1 MAGAVG
7 ACSPWRSA
15 GWVAGSAI
23 LFSCAFEPIGWW
35 PLAAVAAAP
44 MALAVRTSAVG
55 VRAAFGWR
63 AAAAVGVVLFVKW
76 LALHA
81 WLVQVTVVG
90 TPALAVYCSLHDLL
104 ALACLAA
111 CARTM
116 PRWVPWAVLLPLA
129 LGASEAFRAMV
140 LFDGYPW
147 FRWGHPLIEW
157 PLLVQGADLAGEMF
171 ATMVALVVAGAVVDA
186 LPAAGAA
193 DSRWARWHGPAI
205 ALAVVAGAVGY
216 GWWRLD
222 HAPQGAG
229 PSVLAIQTNL
239 TTSNK
244 VAWSPAAQIRDVP
257 SFVELTLEASR
268 DAAARGHRI
277 DLAAWPETTLPGY
290 GLEPATIELQE
301 SNGWFPGNRFLQLV
315 TLVHARVGVP
325 VLVGS
330 PVFLG
335 LAPEGQTYRWDRQ
348 FNSAYLV
355 NGPRPPYPRYDK
367 MFLAPF
373 GETMPYISNWDWL
386 ERTLLA
392 FGAQGMTFDLDA
404 GDRPTRFDLPWP
416 GGTAR
421 LAVPICFEDA
431 MTWTCRAL
439 CFDVAA
445 EGTPRAADLMV
456 CISNDGWFGWYDA
469 GRLQHLQLSRF
480 RCIENRTPM
489 IRVANTG
496 ACAAIDSSGRL
507 LAPPPPMRATG
518 WLLADPPLD
527 GRIPPFARVGEVASI
542 ALMLTCATIVLVPAF
557 RRFGRSGAVVAL
569 AMLAA
574 ACESEQGTGDQPW
587 SSRSQSIQPTGEAK
601 LSETGRPVA
610 APLPVESS
618 GNAHESAV
626 ALLRQACAS
635 PVPIFRAN
643 AVEALTASP
652 DDLRAVVTPLLSD
665 PNRGVR
671 FVAAMAVGRSGLT
684 DLADRIQP
692 LLVDES
698 PSVRAAAI
706 CALGRLGRPVDP
718 TPLAD
723 MVRSDDPEVR
733 SNAYLVLG
741 ELGNRSAVGLI
752 RDSLGK
758 GMRGVNPARVRIVE
772 LQASEALARL
782 GETDALEPIR
792 AALFA
797 PTEQSEFTALAAQQV
812 ARLND
817 EASRAILMRLVD
829 GTGISARPTEVRIG
843 CALALAQISPSDR
856 PAVVKFART
865 LLRDRETP
873 VRSQA
878 VLALGTAGGEGVV
891 PEIEPMLLDKD
902 PAVQLSAARA
912 LLLATAPR

>member
-1 MAGAVG
+1 MTTAVG
-7 ACSPWRSA
+7 ACSPWRCA
-15 GWVAGSAI
+15 GWVACSAI
-23 LFSCAFEPIGWW
+23 LFTCAFEPVGWW

-44 MALAVRTSAVG
+44 MALAVRCSGPAA
-55 VRAAFGWR
+55 RAAFGWR
-63 AAAAVGVVLFVKW
+63 AALAAGAALFVKW
-76 LALHA
+76 LVLHA
-81 WLVQVTVVG
+81 WLVQVTVAG

-104 ALACLAA
+104 GLACLAA
-111 CARTM
+111 CARTL
-116 PRWVPWAVLLPLA
+116 PRWVPWAVLLPVA

-157 PLLVQGADLAGEMF
+157 PLAVQGADLVGELF
-171 ATMVALVVAGAVVDA
+171 ASVVALTVAGAMVDA
-186 LPAAGAA
+186 LPAAAA
-193 DSRWARWHGPAI
+193 RPAAGQRWIGPAVAAATVGF
-205 ALAVVAGAVGY
+205 ALGY
-216 GWWRLD
+216 GAWRLSE
-222 HAPQGAG
+222 APTEPG
-229 PSVLAIQTNL
+229 PSVLAVQTNL
-239 TTSNK
+239 ATSNK

-257 SFVELTLEASR
+257 SFVELTLEASL
-268 DAAARGHRI
+268 DVVSRGNRI

-301 SNGWFPGNRFLQLV
+301 SNGWFPGDRFLRSV
-315 TLVHARVGVP
+315 TLLRDRLGVP

-335 LAPEGQTYRWDRQ
+335 LAPDDKTYRWDRQ

-355 NGPRPPYPRYDK
+355 DSPHPPYPRYDK

-404 GDRPTRFDLPWP
+404 GTRPTRFEVRWP

-439 CFDVAA
+439 CFDAGA
-445 EGTPRAADLMV
+445 DGTRRAADVMV

-489 IRVANTG
+489 VRVANTG

-507 LAPPPPMRATG
+507 VASPPPMRSTG
-518 WLLADPPLD
+518 WLLADSPLD
-527 GRIPPFARVGEVASI
+527 ARIPPFARVGEVAST

-557 RRFGRSGAVVAL
+557 RRFGRSGATVAL
-569 AMLAA
+569 AFLAT
-574 ACESEQGTGDQPW
+574 ACESGQGTGDQPW

-601 LSETGRPVA
+601 LAETGRPVA

-618 GNAHESAV
+618 GNTHESAV

-652 DDLRAVVTPLLSD
+652 DDLRSVVTPLLSD

-671 FVAAMAVGRSGLT
+671 FVAAMAVGRSGLA
-684 DLADRIQP
+684 DLADRVQP

-741 ELGNRSAVGLI
+741 ELGNKSAVGLI

-843 CALALAQISPSDR
+843 CALALAQISPTDR

-912 LLLATAPR
+912 LLLATAGR